1 MGQIYL
7 GEIMNIAD
15 QLEAVTRMLQNADA
29 ETKSAFAKCFEAA
42 RILGDKGFTIEQVQ
56 VIALMGQQCSQNEEL
71 KGMFEYLQTLTAFDP
86 SAGFN

>member
-1 MGQIYL
+1 
-7 GEIMNIAD
+7 MNIAD

-29 ETKSAFAKCFEAA
+29 ETRAAFGKCFEAA

>member
-1 MGQIYL
+1 
-7 GEIMNIAD
+7 MNIAD

-29 ETKSAFAKCFEAA
+29 ETRAAFGECFQAA

-56 VIALMGQQCSQNEEL
+56 VIALMGQQCSQNKEL
-71 KGMFEYLQTLTAFDP
+71 KGMFEYLQTLTTFDP

>member
-1 MGQIYL
+1 
-7 GEIMNIAD
+7 MNIAD
-15 QLEAVTRMLQNADA
+15 QLEEVTRMLQNADA
-29 ETKSAFAKCFEAA
+29 ETRAAFGKCFEAA

-56 VIALMGQQCSQNEEL
+56 VIALMGQQCAQNEEL